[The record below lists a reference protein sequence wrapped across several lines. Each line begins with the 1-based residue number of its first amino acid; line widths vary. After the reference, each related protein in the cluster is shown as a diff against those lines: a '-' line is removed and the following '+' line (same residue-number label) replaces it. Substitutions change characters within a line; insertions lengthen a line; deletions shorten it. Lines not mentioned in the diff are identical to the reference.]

1 MVVVVG
7 VVLLTPLLLVACR
20 PVAVPYL
27 QLLLPPS
34 PAAGAAAGAA
44 AAVKVH
50 SHWLQP
56 APCIAVLVAGS
67 WWHSCVAHSR
77 GGNQERSEY
86 RERRRTSMN
95 SAPVQEG
102 GSCEFASLVRKLSPL
117 SAVCSTQERRTELAS
132 KFSHFPSYFI
142 FQISRN
148 KTNIKQKGGRQDEYN
163 FSFSLFL

>member
-7 VVLLTPLLLVACR
+7 VVLLIPLLLLACR

-27 QLLLPPS
+27 QSLLPPS
-34 PAAGAAAGAA
+34 PAAGAAAAA

-102 GSCEFASLVRKLSPL
+102 GSCEFASLVRKFVPSLGSL
-117 SAVCSTQERRTELAS
+117 LYARKEDRACEQVFL
-132 KFSHFPSYFI
+132 FPF
-142 FQISRN
+142 
-148 KTNIKQKGGRQDEYN
+148 
-163 FSFSLFL
+163 LFYLPDFKE

>member
-1 MVVVVG
+1 MVVVVVVG
-7 VVLLTPLLLVACR
+7 VVLLIPLLLLACR

-34 PAAGAAAGAA
+34 PAAGGAAA

-77 GGNQERSEY
+77 DGNQERSEY

-102 GSCEFASLVRKLSPL
+102 GSCEFASLVRKFVPSLGSL
-117 SAVCSTQERRTELAS
+117 LYARKGDRELPS
-132 KFSHFPSYFI
+132 KFSLFPSF
-142 FQISRN
+142 
-148 KTNIKQKGGRQDEYN
+148 
-163 FSFSLFL
+163 LFYLPDFKE